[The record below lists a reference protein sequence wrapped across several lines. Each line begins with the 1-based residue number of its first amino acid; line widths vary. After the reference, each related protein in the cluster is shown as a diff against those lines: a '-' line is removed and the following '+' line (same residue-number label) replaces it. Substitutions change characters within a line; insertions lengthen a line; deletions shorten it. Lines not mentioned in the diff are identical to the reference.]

1 MLRPMAGMRIGIFT
15 GADCPTPAA
24 LVERAVDAE
33 ARGYSSVW
41 APQTPS
47 FDALS
52 ALAAA
57 ALRTST
63 IELGTGVV
71 PVQTRHPATM
81 AQQAMTIAS
90 LAGGRTCLGIGATH
104 RPVSEGWWGVP
115 YTGIVDVVREHVDV
129 IASLFST
136 HKADLDGAHVT
147 AHMAYPEIGPSPTL
161 VLAALGPKML
171 EIAGSSTSGTF
182 TWMTGPRTLA
192 ERTVGPLREAAA
204 RAGAPVPRVIAGLP
218 ICLTSDPAAARAF
231 IEPRIAYTAM
241 MPSYKRAIEWEGASS
256 PADLVLLGDE
266 TTLREKLAELEAVGV
281 TDYCA
286 NIVGPDEDRAATFAF
301 LGDLARERSAR

>member
-1 MLRPMAGMRIGIFT
+1 MARMQIGLFT
-15 GADCPTPAA
+15 GADCPTPRS
-24 LVERAVDAE
+24 LIDRAVDAE
-33 ARGYSSVW
+33 ARGYASVW
-41 APQTPS
+41 VPQTPF

-52 ALAAA
+52 ALAAV
-57 ALRTST
+57 ALQTST

-81 AQQAMTIAS
+81 AQQALTVAA

-104 RPVSEGWWGVP
+104 APVSEGWWGVP
-115 YTGIVDVVREHVDV
+115 YRGIVDVVREHVEV
-129 IASLFST
+129 IGSLFAT
-136 HKADLDGAHVT
+136 RKADHVGASFT
-147 AHMAYPEIGPSPTL
+147 ARMTFPEGGPTPQL

-171 EIAGSSTSGTF
+171 ELAGGSTAGTF

-204 RAGAPVPRVIAGLP
+204 RAGAAAPRVIAGLP
-218 ICLTSDPAAARAF
+218 ICLTTDASASRAF

-241 MPSYKRAIEWEGASS
+241 MPSYRRALDWEGAAA
-256 PADLVLLGDE
+256 PVDIALIGDE
-266 TTLREKLAELEAVGV
+266 SALRDRLAELEAVGV
-281 TDYCA
+281 TDFCA
-286 NIVGPDEDRAATFAF
+286 NIVGTDEDRAATFAF